1 MGARKK
7 GDTTARKRVVRQV
20 CMTGVKAQML
30 EDVARNGYDGQISHA
45 ILDLIDEPLTERWAE
60 LDIKD
65 SIILEEKKV
74 NIF

>member
-7 GDTTARKRVVRQV
+7 GDTTARKGVVRQV
-20 CMTGVKAQML
+20 CMTAVKAQML
-30 EDVARNGYDGQISHA
+30 EDVARKGYNGRISHA

-65 SIILEEKKV
+65 STVAEEKRV
-74 NIF
+74 NLF